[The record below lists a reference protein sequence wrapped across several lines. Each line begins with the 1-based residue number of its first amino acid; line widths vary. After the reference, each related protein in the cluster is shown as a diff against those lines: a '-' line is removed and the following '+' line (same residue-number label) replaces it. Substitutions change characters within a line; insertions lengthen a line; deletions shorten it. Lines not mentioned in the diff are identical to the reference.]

1 MTTHTPVVPALF
13 VLLSCGTLATAQQ
26 GLVAH
31 FPFDEGSGTVVRDA
45 SGNGHDGAV
54 HGATFV
60 QLTEG
65 YALDFDGQDDYVEI
79 PDAPDLRLT
88 ETLSVEAWV
97 NARANSTGTIVAKNG
112 SSTYRQNY
120 RLGLEE
126 NAIVFGLVEHPGTE
140 KTGRGTGIDRDKWY
154 HLVGVYDGAGVRIY
168 INGARTGSK
177 DMAPF
182 IIGTM
187 DQSLYVGVNFYANG
201 LHGHFTG
208 LIDDVRIYNRALG
221 PEQVLAN
228 YQAGKDLRVSE
239 LTMMLAQV
247 SSFEPADTTPPTANL
262 ARPPLGSTTSADATI
277 SARFEDNGSG
287 IDLSSARITL
297 DASDVTADADI
308 TREGVTF
315 TPPGPLANG
324 IHRVTV
330 TVSDRAGNASN
341 QLSWRFGVGAP
352 VPTEAKF
359 EQGVFLVDD
368 EPYFPLGIYCSNT
381 SHYRKLPYL
390 AEAAAAGINYKVIGE
405 RGAQQVLDDLLKDGM
420 KGLTQ
425 VYYAAEA
432 LGNGDQAPLEEV
444 VALKNH
450 PAMLGWW
457 NEFAGETQSA
467 LATRTYEFIK
477 QRDPR
482 HPILFMLQ
490 WGGRISDAYYVYN
503 YPILNPI
510 APGDDIISLY
520 DPTLKNALEAAQ
532 TQDKQVWFISQALD
546 YRIADN
552 SGEVP
557 TLQGGFRPSRE
568 EIRAMN
574 YLALA
579 KGARGLMYYASGPE
593 IADTRYADD
602 ITIYPRQW
610 TEALKIASEVRH
622 LAPVLAAGT
631 PATTAR
637 LEDAPAAIHFLELAR
652 QGVHTLIAVNVERE
666 RVLANWSFDQPVQP
680 QVLFEDRVLPGEAQ
694 AFTDLFQPLEVHI
707 YQWKPGAPE

>member
-1 MTTHTPVVPALF
+1 MTTHRPVVPALF
-13 VLLSCGTLATAQQ
+13 LLLSCCTVATAQQ

-31 FPFDEGSGTVVRDA
+31 FPFDEGSGTVVGDA

-65 YALDFDGQDDYVEI
+65 YALEFDGQHDYVEI

-126 NAIVFGLVEHPGTE
+126 NAIAFGLVEHPRTE
-140 KTGRGTGIDRDKWY
+140 KNGGSTGIERDKWY
-154 HLVGVYDGAGVRIY
+154 HLVGTYDGAGVRIY

-182 IIGTM
+182 TLGTM
-187 DQSLYVGVNFYANG
+187 DQPLYVGVNFYANG

-221 PEQVLAN
+221 PEEVLAN

-247 SSFEPADTTPPTANL
+247 SSFEPADTTPPSANL
-262 ARPPLGSTTSADATI
+262 ARPPLGSTSAADATI

-297 DASDVTADADI
+297 DASDVTAAADI
-308 TREGVTF
+308 TQEGVTF
-315 TPPGPLANG
+315 TPPGPLAHG

-330 TVSDRAGNASN
+330 TVNDRAGNASN
-341 QLSWRFGVGAP
+341 HLSWRFGVEAP

-390 AEAAAAGINYKVIGE
+390 ARPPR
-405 RGAQQVLDDLLKDGM
+405 RGSTTKL
-420 KGLTQ
+420 
-425 VYYAAEA
+425 
-432 LGNGDQAPLEEV
+432 
-444 VALKNH
+444 
-450 PAMLGWW
+450 
-457 NEFAGETQSA
+457 SA
-467 LATRTYEFIK
+467 SVGPRRSSTICSRT
-477 QRDPR
+477 
-482 HPILFMLQ
+482 
-490 WGGRISDAYYVYN
+490 A
-503 YPILNPI
+503 
-510 APGDDIISLY
+510 
-520 DPTLKNALEAAQ
+520 
-532 TQDKQVWFISQALD
+532 
-546 YRIADN
+546 
-552 SGEVP
+552 
-557 TLQGGFRPSRE
+557 
-568 EIRAMN
+568 
-574 YLALA
+574 
-579 KGARGLMYYASGPE
+579 
-593 IADTRYADD
+593 
-602 ITIYPRQW
+602 
-610 TEALKIASEVRH
+610 
-622 LAPVLAAGT
+622 
-631 PATTAR
+631 
-637 LEDAPAAIHFLELAR
+637 
-652 QGVHTLIAVNVERE
+652 
-666 RVLANWSFDQPVQP
+666 
-680 QVLFEDRVLPGEAQ
+680 
-694 AFTDLFQPLEVHI
+694 
-707 YQWKPGAPE
+707 